1 MTEMLELPDKD
12 FKVTIIKMLQET
24 IVNLFETNEKIKSV
38 SKEIGDIKR
47 S

>member
-12 FKVTIIKMLQET
+12 FKVTVIKMLQET

-38 SKEIGDIKR
+38 SKEIEDIKR